1 MREDQQVEQPKS
13 QSTNTVLHITS
24 RDGQQFTFQGDL
36 QALLVFYAD
45 HPHLA
50 HQLEG
55 MHIAIERKEEQ
66 A

>member
-1 MREDQQVEQPKS
+1 
-13 QSTNTVLHITS
+13 
-24 RDGQQFTFQGDL
+24 
-36 QALLVFYAD
+36 LLVFYAD